1 MIIVLLGPIAGAKI
15 LEMVLYLIVQCLKLM
30 FLFLLKDSLLVLSC
44 VQF

>member
-15 LEMVLYLIVQCLKLM
+15 LEMVLYLVQCLKLM

>member
-15 LEMVLYLIVQCLKLM
+15 LEMALYLVQCLKLM